1 MELKL
6 PLPLALQV
14 TAPLGLLPEPAV
26 SRTVAVQVDMPF
38 TSRVLGAH
46 LTFVEVECGPVGV
59 SVGAGTGVLV
69 GGCVEVA
76 AGSGVAVA
84 VGISV
89 AAAVS
94 VDVGTLVSV
103 GDGLLVGTGVVPS
116 VETCAAPCCCT
127 A

>member
-14 TAPLGLLPEPAV
+14 TAPLGVLPEPAV

-38 TSRVLGAH
+38 TGRVVGEH
-46 LTFVEVECGPVGV
+46 LTSVVVECGPVGV
-59 SVGAGTGVLV
+59 SVGVGAGVLV

-89 AAAVS
+89 AAAAS
-94 VDVGTLVSV
+94 VAVGTLVSV
-103 GDGLLVGTGVVPS
+103 GDGLSLGTGVVPS
-116 VETCAAPCCCT
+116 VETCAAPCCST